1 MEAMRCE
8 FESALDYHV
17 AVFKRAAR
25 LELARLFTRAEEERA
40 SCLADVVAKRE
51 AFDQEMEVT
60 PNLPPLP
67 PHLHAFLLPRPPLS
81 PTLSRAW
88 AGSVVVDAMV
98 SSCLALRPCVV
109 RMPIRAAGW
118 SST

>member
-8 FESALDYHV
+8 FESALDDHV
-17 AVFKRAAR
+17 AAFKRAAR

-60 PNLPPLP
+60 PNLHPPLLTLHSMYFCYRTPSSLVP
-67 PHLHAFLLPRPPLS
+67 PFAHPLS
-81 PTLSRAW
+81 
-88 AGSVVVDAMV
+88 
-98 SSCLALRPCVV
+98 CL
-109 RMPIRAAGW
+109 GW
-118 SST
+118 ERCG